1 MTNIEICIMHSVAW
15 GTFIAILYG
24 LLFSKKIGWVR
35 FVPGLILGVILGSLA
50 SCFFATPN
58 TMSMQVT
65 IGICYVVS
73 FVLTCTSLIPVLFKK
88 IPKKARKVINI
99 ALTVILVLAV
109 LVTIVIL
116 FK

>member
-1 MTNIEICIMHSVAW
+1 MTNIDICIMYSVAW

-24 LLFSKKIGWVR
+24 LLFSKEISWVR
-35 FVPGLILGVILGSLA
+35 FVPGLILGAILGSLLSNA
-50 SCFFATPN
+50 FAIPST
-58 TMSMQVT
+58 TKMHVI

-73 FVLTCTSLIPVLFKK
+73 FILTCTSLIPVLFKK

-99 ALTVILVLAV
+99 ALIVLLVLAV
-109 LVTIVIL
+109 LVTIIVL